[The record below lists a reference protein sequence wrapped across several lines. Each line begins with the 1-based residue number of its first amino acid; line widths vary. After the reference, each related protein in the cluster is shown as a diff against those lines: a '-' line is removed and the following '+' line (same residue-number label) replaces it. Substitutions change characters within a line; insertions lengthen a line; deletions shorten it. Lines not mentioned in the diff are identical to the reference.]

1 APMRVAV
8 HLVVTTCHGAPVE
21 KELGPVCVG
30 VLDRVVVEVLVDVL
44 ASVMAS
50 AAGLGFDRPGTFHP
64 GTLVD
69 LMNVKVAVTTAAG
82 PEETMEA
89 SDLPVKLGHR
99 RPARVRSFRAG
110 ESRGHWTV
118 HSIGAQS
125 DEIAN

>member
-1 APMRVAV
+1 APQHVFTLDLPTFEGAAFAWRVTRGGDDAQAFAPMRVAV

-64 GTLVD
+64 GTL
-69 LMNVKVAVTTAAG
+69 
-82 PEETMEA
+82 
-89 SDLPVKLGHR
+89 
-99 RPARVRSFRAG
+99 
-110 ESRGHWTV
+110 
-118 HSIGAQS
+118 
-125 DEIAN
+125 